1 MNYFLLSLMV
11 IISTLIQAQ
20 KNTVAAGGTAS
31 GSGGSA
37 TYSIGQ
43 IDYENLSGTNGNV
56 SQGVQQ
62 AYEIY
67 SVSVNELAP
76 AFDVQLFPNP
86 TNDYINL
93 SIGAFELHKKWNY
106 TLTDAQGKIIYRENI
121 SESIV
126 QINMLPLAPAAYF
139 LNINTGNSLLQT
151 FKIIRNH

>member
-1 MNYFLLSLMV
+1 MV
-11 IISTLIQAQ
+11 ITSTLIHAQ
-20 KNTVAAGGTAS
+20 KNTVAAGGTAT

-67 SVSVNELAP
+67 SVSINELSA

-106 TLTDAQGKIIYRENI
+106 TLTDAQGKLIYRENI

-126 QINMLPLAPAAYF
+126 QINMLSLAPAAYF
-139 LNINTGNSLLQT
+139 LNINTENSQIQT

>member
-1 MNYFLLSLMV
+1 MNYFLLSFMV
-11 IISTLIQAQ
+11 ITSTLIHAQ
-20 KNTVAAGGTAS
+20 KNTVAAGGTAT

-67 SVSVNELAP
+67 SVSINELSA

-106 TLTDAQGKIIYRENI
+106 TLTDAQGKLIYRENI

-139 LNINTGNSLLQT
+139 LNINTENSQIQT

>member
-1 MNYFLLSLMV
+1 MV
-11 IISTLIQAQ
+11 ITSTLIHAQ
-20 KNTVAAGGTAS
+20 KNTVAAGGTAT

-67 SVSVNELAP
+67 SVSINELSA

-106 TLTDAQGKIIYRENI
+106 TLTDAQGKLIYRENI

-139 LNINTGNSLLQT
+139 LNINTENSQIQT

>member
-1 MNYFLLSLMV
+1 MNYFLLGLMV
-11 IISTLIQAQ
+11 VTSTLIHAQ
-20 KNTVAAGGTAS
+20 KNTVAAGGSAT
-31 GSGGSA
+31 GSGGTI

-43 IDYENLSGTNGNV
+43 IDYENVSGSNGNV
-56 SQGVQQ
+56 SQGLQQ

-76 AFDVQLFPNP
+76 VFDVQLFPNP
-86 TNDYINL
+86 SNDYINL

-139 LNINTGNSLLQT
+139 LNINTGNSLIQT